1 MIANISATAPVDTYE
16 NVTVGEFLS
25 YSPRCVKRDIS
36 NALGQT
42 WANDSM
48 IADLL
53 TNPLYNDNISDW
65 QTQLQTTG
73 TDTVGF
79 YGLHAYGHMTI
90 NGDPSTDVRDIR
102 KKNQS
107 TANVSSKFSSL
118 LTRMPSNSSITLPMS
133 PRSGSITPRSTA
145 NSRYGKIRT
154 SSREVFRFRGLAR

>member
-16 NVTVGEFLS
+16 NITVGEFLS
-25 YSPRCVKRDIS
+25 YLPRCVKRDIS

-53 TNPLYNDNISDW
+53 TNPLYNNDIGDW

-90 NGDPSTDVRDIR
+90 NGDPSTDVG
-102 KKNQS
+102 KNP
-107 TANVSSKFSSL
+107 K
-118 LTRMPSNSSITLPMS
+118 PP
-133 PRSGSITPRSTA
+133 
-145 NSRYGKIRT
+145 
-154 SSREVFRFRGLAR
+154 GLVR